1 MLQNTCR
8 GVGNKLGREDRQCRL
23 WNQIAICGQ
32 LGSNLMEGN
41 LEILVEDMGLSII
54 PPRSERVGVFIINSH
69 QLLDRD
75 YVWGVNSPDMRG
87 RVEFP
92 GFEEN
97 PHVKMHM
104 LAVGNHLCANDLSL
118 LKIYMQMYDIH
129 FSS

>member
-1 MLQNTCR
+1 M
-8 GVGNKLGREDRQCRL
+8 GNKLGREDSQYRL

-32 LGSNLMEGN
+32 LGPNSMGGN
-41 LEILVEDMGLSII
+41 LEILVENMSLSII
-54 PPRSERVGVFIINSH
+54 PPGSERVWVFIINSH

-75 YVWGVNSPDMRG
+75 YVSGVNSPDMRG

-97 PHVKMHM
+97 LHMKMHM
-104 LAVGNHLCANDLSL
+104 LAVGNHLFANYLSL